1 MKNKKL
7 ILDLEEEDC
16 ISVGLVRLSK
26 DIPHHEL
33 FFKINQQNQFYFSR
47 KKDLLVEYFSGYYN
61 FPIFEAFDESLKNTF
76 IMMANKSINFK
87 RKEGKS
93 IENLFELVEEK
104 CFINDN
110 INFILFSREG
120 NNDFSTIK
128 FPKEWVEVEDYS
140 VNYEE
145 ELYQIILNYDE

>member
-47 KKDLLVEYFSGYYN
+47 KKDLLIEDFSGYYK

-76 IMMANKSINFK
+76 IMMANQPINFE

-93 IENLFELVEEK
+93 IESLFELVEEK
-104 CFINDN
+104 CFINNN
-110 INFILFSREG
+110 INFIIFSKEG
-120 NNDFSTIK
+120 NDDFSTIN
-128 FPKEWVEVEDYS
+128 FPKEWVEVENYS
-140 VNYEE
+140 INYEE